1 MQSLPTSFKRTTP
14 FASGY
19 EASTK
24 LECLQLVREARTWK
38 ALHDRSVSR
47 LQQLGEH
54 TDRREAMLL
63 AEQSVAQEKAMQREA
78 ALRAELDWS

>member
-1 MQSLPTSFKRTTP
+1 
-14 FASGY
+14 
-19 EASTK
+19 
-24 LECLQLVREARTWK
+24 
-38 ALHDRSVSR
+38 VSR